1 MKKLTDQEYR
11 LYLMGYGDGFKR
23 LRIRKPHHIE
33 EVLAMKS
40 VKLIPISERP
50 IDEKGPPI
58 W

>member
-33 EVLAMKS
+33 EVLAMKPA
-40 VKLIPISERP
+40 KQIPMVDRP
-50 IDEKGPPI
+50 INEKGPPI